1 MDYGWTSLLPPFIAI
16 LIAIVTRRV
25 IPALAAAVLVGGGL
39 LAYYGRPEQHF
50 VPAVVDIVWWDHLW
64 PQLESW
70 DKQRVL
76 IFSLTLGAMVGVIEA
91 VGGMEALVQSLSRR
105 VKTRRGS
112 QLLVWFLGLGVF
124 FDDYANTLLLGSTMR
139 STADRMKFSR
149 AKLAYLV
156 DSTAAPVA
164 GLALISTWVAVEIS
178 YIQEG
183 LSAAGVSSDVSAFT
197 IFLQTIAY
205 RYYAIFA
212 LVLVA
217 IIAWSGRDFGPML
230 VAEREA
236 AGNGEPGSKGE
247 AEQGSAAEIAD
258 ISNRFLAHYP
268 RGYWMTAVVP
278 VLLCIVV
285 VLVLLITT
293 GQAAMRE
300 AQSVTAETQGGLQYW
315 GEVFGN
321 SDSYGALLWGT
332 GIGLVTALGL
342 GVATGRTRMAA
353 MLLGLVKGA
362 WHLLPAMFIL
372 WFAWALSDMTREQ
385 HEVTKEAMLNTGGF
399 LAQQLEASGLPG
411 WLLPTAVFVT
421 SGLVAFATG
430 TSWGTMALL
439 TPLSIQLAVT
449 AALEGSGGAGGV
461 LENGGPLLVATVG
474 AVLAGSILGD
484 HCSPISDTTVLSSRA
499 SGCDHILHVRTQMPY
514 ALLGGLV
521 AIVMGTI
528 PSGFGVPA
536 WVSLL
541 LGTLALIGMVRLVGT
556 KVET

>member
-39 LAYYGRPEQHF
+39 LAYYGRPEENF
-50 VPAVVDIVWWDHLW
+50 AAAVIDIVWWDHLY
-64 PQLESW
+64 PQLASW

-105 VKTRRGS
+105 VKTRRGA

-183 LSAAGVSSDVSAFT
+183 LSAAGVSPDVSAFSV
-197 IFLQTIAY
+197 FLNTIAY

-217 IIAWSGRDFGPML
+217 IIAWTGRDFGPML
-230 VAEREA
+230 AAEREA
-236 AGNGEPGSKGE
+236 AGNGQRASNED
-247 AEQGSAAEIAD
+247 AEQGSLAEIAD
-258 ISNRFLAHYP
+258 ISTRFRAHYP
-268 RGYWMTAVVP
+268 RGYWLTAVVP

-293 GQAAMRE
+293 GQASMRE
-300 AQSVTAETQGGLQYW
+300 AGGGANPTSSGLQYW

-332 GIGLVTALGL
+332 GIGLAAALGL
-342 GVATGRTRMAA
+342 GIATGRTRWEA
-353 MLLGLVKGA
+353 MLLGLVRGA
-362 WHLLPAMFIL
+362 WHLLPAMLIL
-372 WFAWALSDMTREQ
+372 WFAWALSDMTRAQ
-385 HEVTKEAMLNTGGF
+385 HEVSGEAKLNTGGF
-399 LAQQLEASGLPG
+399 LAQQLESSGMPG

-439 TPLSIQLAVT
+439 TPLSIQLAVK
-449 AALEGSGGAGGV
+449 AASEGLGEAGIV
-461 LENGGPLLVATVG
+461 LETGGPLLVATVG

-514 ALLGGLV
+514 ALVGGIV
-521 AIVMGTI
+521 AIVLGTI

-536 WVSLL
+536 WVSLT
-541 LGTLALIGMVRLVGT
+541 LGTVVLVGIVRVVGT
-556 KVET
+556 PVET